1 MAMALSHDEV
11 LHLAK
16 LSKLTLTPVEI
27 EHFAGQL
34 TPVVDYFRELNE
46 LDTSTV
52 PETSQTTGLVDVL
65 RSDKVDPTQTL
76 SQDEALSQST
86 KTHNGY
92 FVVPA
97 ILTRTS

>member
-16 LSKLTLTPVEI
+16 LSKLTLSSEEVL
-27 EHFAGQL
+27 HFADQL
-34 TPVVDYFRELNE
+34 TPVVEYFRELNE
-46 LDTSTV
+46 IDTSNV
-52 PETSQTTGLVDVL
+52 SETSQTTGLVDVL
-65 RSDKVDPTQTL
+65 RTDEVDAPRVL
-76 SQDEALSQST
+76 SQEEALSQAS

-97 ILTRTS
+97 IFTRTS